1 MVSKR
6 SKIMTRARFRLLL
19 EAVKKFDR
27 DHGFFLSSGI
37 TFNLLLC
44 IIPFILLLLSLV
56 GVYLYSSREVLN
68 YVRHYLETMV
78 PSLDPTITRD
88 ILRITRDRKIV
99 GILGIGG
106 LIWTCTWVF
115 SSMRTAF
122 NIIFQVKKERG
133 ILRGKAIDVLMI
145 FLAGIALLLSM
156 TLTSGITFLQGFQVQ
171 PLIAMGPILRWVL
184 KYIVPFFFTYSM
196 FFLIY
201 KIIPNRKISVSSAFQ
216 AALFASLLWEATK
229 HLFGWYVLHLGRFS
243 MVYGSLSTLIIF
255 FLWIYYSSAVLL
267 LGGEIAF
274 LLEEGQPSSHRRTGK

>member
-1 MVSKR
+1 MVTKR
-6 SKIMTRARFRLLL
+6 SKTRTRAKLRLLL

-27 DHGFFLSSGI
+27 DHGLFLSSGI
-37 TFNLLLC
+37 TFNLLIC
-44 IIPFILLLLSLV
+44 IIPFILLLLAMA
-56 GVYLYSSREVLN
+56 GAYLYSSREVLN
-68 YVRHYLETMV
+68 YIRHYLETMV
-78 PSLDPTITRD
+78 PSLDPKITRD

-115 SSMRTAF
+115 SSMRTAL

-145 FLAGIALLLSM
+145 FLAGVALLLSM
-156 TLTSGITFLQGFQVQ
+156 TLTSAITFLQGFRVQ
-171 PLIAMGPILRWVL
+171 PLIAMGPVLRWLL

-201 KIIPNRKISVSSAFQ
+201 KIIPNRRISVSSAFQ
-216 AALFASLLWEATK
+216 AAFFTSILWEATK

-243 MVYGSLSTLIIF
+243 MVYGSLSTLVVF
-255 FLWIYYSSAVLL
+255 FLWIYYSSAILL
-267 LGGEIAF
+267 LGGEIVF
-274 LLEEGQPSSHRRTGK
+274 LLEDGQPSSNRRTGK